1 MKTSISSYSFSAL
14 YRDGFTIFDA
24 IRKTKELGLEG
35 FEIAEAGLKTEG
47 DLADFLLR
55 VREEAEK
62 NGLPIPC
69 YTVSGNMLTDDP
81 DREVERL
88 CRQADMAKLL
98 GAPVMR
104 HDVAYGLPEW
114 KKGARTFEAVL
125 PRIAEG
131 VRRVTAY
138 ASSIGVKTCME
149 NHGFFAQD
157 SDRVLAIVTAVDHD
171 NYGVLGDMGNFTCA
185 DERPDIAFA
194 KVLPNLSP
202 RTCQGYVPPERHASR
217 SRRGMVPEPRR
228 ELYPLHDPGPRRR
241 SGAAVPRAPSKK
253 RVRRLRLHR
262 VRRDGTAD
270 EGHRDL
276 CREPEALYRGSLRR
290 QRCIF

>member
-24 IRKTKELGLEG
+24 VRKAKELGLDG
-35 FEIAEAGLKTEG
+35 FEIAEAGLRTEG
-47 DLADFLLR
+47 DLADFLLS
-55 VREEAEK
+55 VREETEK

-104 HDVAYGLPEW
+104 HDVAYGLPDW
-114 KKGARTFEAVL
+114 KRGARTFEAVL

-131 VRRVTAY
+131 VRRVTEY
-138 ASSIGVKTCME
+138 AASIGVKTCME
-149 NHGFFAQD
+149 NHGLFAQD

-194 KVLPNLSP
+194 KVLPNLFHVHVKDMFLRSGMLP
-202 RTCQGYVPPERHASR
+202 DPGEGWFRSRGGNYIRCTILGHGDVPVPQCLGLLQRSGYEGYVSIEFEGMEPPMKAIEIC
-217 SRRGMVPEPRR
+217 
-228 ELYPLHDPGPRRR
+228 
-241 SGAAVPRAPSKK
+241 AANLK
-253 RVRRLRLHR
+253 RYI
-262 VRRDGTAD
+262 A
-270 EGHRDL
+270 
-276 CREPEALYRGSLRR
+276 AL
-290 QRCIF
+290 

>member
-1 MKTSISSYSFSAL
+1 M
-14 YRDGFTIFDA
+14 
-24 IRKTKELGLEG
+24 
-35 FEIAEAGLKTEG
+35 
-47 DLADFLLR
+47 
-55 VREEAEK
+55 REEAEK

-194 KVLPNLSP
+194 KVLPNLFHVHVKDMFLP
-202 RTCQGYVPPERHASR
+202 IPARDG
-217 SRRGMVPEPRR
+217 
-228 ELYPLHDPGPRRR
+228 
-241 SGAAVPRAPSKK
+241 SGAAAGIISAARSWATATFRCRSASGSFKEAGTKASSPSSSKGWN
-253 RVRRLRLHR
+253 RR
-262 VRRDGTAD
+262 
-270 EGHRDL
+270 
-276 CREPEALYRGSLRR
+276 
-290 QRCIF
+290 

>member
-14 YRDGFTIFDA
+14 YGNDFTIFDA
-24 IRKTKELGLEG
+24 VKKAKELGLDG
-35 FEIAEAGLKTEG
+35 FEIAEAGLKTDGE
-47 DLADFLLR
+47 LRDFLLR
-55 VREEAEK
+55 VREETEK
-62 NGLPIPC
+62 QGLPIPC
-69 YTVSGNMLTDDP
+69 YTVGGNMLVDDL

-104 HDVAYGLPEW
+104 HDVAYGLPDW

-125 PRIAEG
+125 PRLAG
-131 VRRVTAY
+131 VRKVTEY

-149 NHGFFAQD
+149 NHGYFAQD

-194 KVLPNLSP
+194 KVLPNLFHVHVKDMFLRSGMLP
-202 RTCQGYVPPERHASR
+202 NPGDGWFR
-217 SRRGMVPEPRR
+217 SRGGNFIRCTILGHGNVPVAQC
-228 ELYPLHDPGPRRR
+228 LGLLQR
-241 SGAAVPRAPSKK
+241 SGYEGFVSIEFEGMAPPMRAIALCAANLK
-253 RVRRLRLHR
+253 RYI
-262 VRRDGTAD
+262 A
-270 EGHRDL
+270 
-276 CREPEALYRGSLRR
+276 AL
-290 QRCIF
+290 